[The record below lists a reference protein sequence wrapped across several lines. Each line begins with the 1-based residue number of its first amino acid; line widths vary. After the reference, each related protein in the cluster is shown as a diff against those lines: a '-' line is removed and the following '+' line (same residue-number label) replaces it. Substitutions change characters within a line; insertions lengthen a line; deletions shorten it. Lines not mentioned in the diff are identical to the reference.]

1 MEGLVLGGWRDIN
14 HGQVGEESFDLGNS
28 HVFGVPLVMK
38 EDETF
43 DPGDVGFLGANGIPL
58 AADNVTGSVE

>member
-1 MEGLVLGGWRDIN
+1 MEHIEV
-14 HGQVGEESFDLGNS
+14 HGQVGEESFDLRAP
-28 HVFGVPLVMK
+28 HVFGVPLAVK

-43 DPGDVGFLGANGIPL
+43 DPGDVGFLGADGVPF